1 MFYNKFIIQVT
12 LTTILFIIFFW
23 SMLIVLPLGSNSKSP
38 VFHGKMVKLWRP
50 YGAENVFLDSHGFG
64 YWVQPHL
71 VDGALMCGKIACSN
85 VPLKYHP
92 LLIVLTKNDARL
104 GYSVR
109 EWLQA
114 NDVIMSEGIFI
125 VSDFP
130 GMLEIFL
137 DSRDNLILMMPS
149 TEWVKIQLLDRLRI
163 LKLLR
168 TPYRGLWVK
177 SEEQLSLAYKL
188 KTDQGFYVLCDESV
202 GFHEKICDSLRIEM
216 LPKTP

>member
-1 MFYNKFIIQVT
+1 
-12 LTTILFIIFFW
+12 
-23 SMLIVLPLGSNSKSP
+23 
-38 VFHGKMVKLWRP
+38 
-50 YGAENVFLDSHGFG
+50 
-64 YWVQPHL
+64 
-71 VDGALMCGKIACSN
+71 
-85 VPLKYHP
+85 
-92 LLIVLTKNDARL
+92 
-104 GYSVR
+104 
-109 EWLQA
+109 
-114 NDVIMSEGIFI
+114 
-125 VSDFP
+125 
-130 GMLEIFL
+130 
-137 DSRDNLILMMPS
+137 MMPS